1 MAPHSIDSGTI
12 SFGLVSIPI
21 RLYTAAVS
29 GGVSFNL
36 LHVKCGAPRSACR
49 PW

>member
-1 MAPHSIDSGTI
+1 MPPHSIGSGTI

-21 RLYTAAVS
+21 RRYTAAVS

-36 LHVKCGAPRSACR
+36 PHAKCGAPRSACR
-49 PW
+49 SW